1 MGGGGAQR
9 AVLCV
14 IFTKMGACSAW
25 AWPKPTTVNCLL
37 IKVLT
42 IRPSPNL
49 QSEET
54 TRSDIFSS
62 YCTVAVNKF
71 WGTGTKF
78 LITKFLI
85 TKFLITKFLI
95 TKFLSNKVPKAL
107 NS

>member
-14 IFTKMGACSAW
+14 NEHKKMGACSAW
-25 AWPKPTTVNCLL
+25 ARSAAKTTIVHCLL

-62 YCTVAVNKF
+62 YC
-71 WGTGTKF
+71 
-78 LITKFLI
+78 
-85 TKFLITKFLI
+85 
-95 TKFLSNKVPKAL
+95 SRE
-107 NS
+107 